1 MSANGSYGDILVDAA
16 ISASSAAFG
25 VFAGLGVSGVLA
37 DYRAA
42 ALGAAIAG
50 GVSFF
55 ASLRAARNR
64 GGGDAEA
71 PA

>member
-1 MSANGSYGDILVDAA
+1 MNGNGNLKDVLVDSLIAA
-16 ISASSAAFG
+16 GSAAFG
-25 VFAGLGVSGVLA
+25 VFAGLGVTGLIA
-37 DYRAA
+37 DYKAA

-64 GGGDAEA
+64 GGGDGEA